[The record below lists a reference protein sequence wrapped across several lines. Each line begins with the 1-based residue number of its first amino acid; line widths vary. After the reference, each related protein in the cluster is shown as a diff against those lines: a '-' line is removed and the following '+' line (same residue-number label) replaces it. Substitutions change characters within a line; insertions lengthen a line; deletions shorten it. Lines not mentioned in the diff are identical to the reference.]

1 MIKGL
6 AASQVERTH
15 VVVVVDV
22 VVLQHEW
29 VALECILLDQSNP
42 YSNREKKSAPFTG
55 WTFFTLIFCKN
66 CMHVYFK
73 KTENKRKRGR
83 RCPF

>member
-15 VVVVVDV
+15 VVVDV
-22 VVLQHEW
+22 VVLQLEW

-42 YSNREKKSAPFTG
+42 YSNREKKSPFTG
-55 WTFFTLIFCKN
+55 WTFFTLIFGKN
-66 CMHVYFK
+66 CMDVYIK